1 MGKKFTRDEIVF
13 IILIGLALGFRQV
26 AMNLVTPFVATYT
39 SSLVDGSLFLA
50 GVALGIF
57 GLTQGLFQV
66 PFGIWSDKYGYKKM
80 ILIGV
85 FIMMIGMGIAV
96 FADNAYL
103 FVLSRAVQGIGAI
116 TSAGYAWLSGSLRA
130 EKRADAISIV
140 GIIVGICS
148 AVGFGGSPI
157 LREFMPVENI
167 LILALI
173 AITIMFLLIAIF
185 LKDIRKE
192 EDKKIETPKLSE
204 SFKYMK
210 RLIKN
215 KSYLAI
221 ITVAFING
229 FVGISGMFV
238 IPEYCKTLVGTKN
251 MWMIFTPAIL
261 ISIIIMRLS
270 MKFVKKGYGKR
281 VAEFGA
287 VCLFLGIFIISLSK
301 NPWMLEIGSLLLLTG
316 YNTMFSLIPTIVNFL
331 ANNRF
336 RGIANGTYNLMFYIG
351 DFIGTTIVG
360 ALWSSHA
367 KTALTMLIIFSFL
380 GILFTIFVI
389 PSFNHLKQVD

>member
-1 MGKKFTRDEIVF
+1 MEKKFTRDEIVF

-85 FIMMIGMGIAV
+85 FIMMMGMGIAV

-103 FVLSRAVQGIGAI
+103 FVLSRAVQGAGAI

-167 LILALI
+167 LVLALI

-210 RLIKN
+210 RLIK
-215 KSYLAI
+215 
-221 ITVAFING
+221 
-229 FVGISGMFV
+229 
-238 IPEYCKTLVGTKN
+238 
-251 MWMIFTPAIL
+251 
-261 ISIIIMRLS
+261 
-270 MKFVKKGYGKR
+270 
-281 VAEFGA
+281 
-287 VCLFLGIFIISLSK
+287 
-301 NPWMLEIGSLLLLTG
+301 
-316 YNTMFSLIPTIVNFL
+316 
-331 ANNRF
+331 
-336 RGIANGTYNLMFYIG
+336 
-351 DFIGTTIVG
+351 
-360 ALWSSHA
+360 
-367 KTALTMLIIFSFL
+367 
-380 GILFTIFVI
+380 
-389 PSFNHLKQVD
+389 